1 MSELTQARRP
11 VPRPIPRPS
20 LRAQVSEPAEF
31 AHLLKST
38 SGDRAAVFVGRRS
51 DGRVQARRVWEGDRS
66 KADQV
71 VVDELLGLI
80 RAAQQL
86 PEPLVLV
93 GPTSMML
100 RLRQLHFEDPH
111 VIFGVR
117 DGRHYLEETMV
128 LADRWRRHQ
137 QMTDTRPRPRPA
149 PLEVATDASVDR
161 RRGSAG
167 IACVDESGR
176 QHTLRLRS
184 HDVVYC
190 ELRAIRLALE
200 TFTGPVRILSDSQA
214 SINLITNTGHTTRRG
229 HLRAVV
235 EHIRSLMQ
243 GREVT
248 LQWVRGH
255 NGHPLNEA
263 ADRLAMAARRARE
276 LSTPPRVAK
285 QITRRIVEDL
295 TVTGA
300 A

>member
-1 MSELTQARRP
+1 MSEQTTQRP

-20 LRAQVSEPAEF
+20 LRAEFSEPAEF

-38 SGDRAAVFVGRRS
+38 WHDRAAVFVGRRS
-51 DGRVQARRVWEGDRS
+51 DGLVQARRVWEGDRRE
-66 KADQV
+66 ADQV
-71 VVDELLGLI
+71 VVDELLRLI
-80 RAAQQL
+80 GAAQQL
-86 PEPLVLV
+86 PVPLVLV
-93 GPTSMML
+93 GPTSTML
-100 RLRQLHFEDPH
+100 RLRQLRFEDPH

-117 DGRHYLEETMV
+117 NGRHYLEETMV
-128 LADRWRRHQ
+128 LAENWRLQ
-137 QMTDTRPRPRPA
+137 QMAAAQPRPAPA

-184 HDVVYC
+184 RDVVYC

-214 SINLITNTGHTTRRG
+214 SINLIISTGYTCRQGRV
-229 HLRAVV
+229 RAVV
-235 EHIRSLMQ
+235 EHIRSLME
-243 GREVT
+243 GRDVT

-255 NGHPLNEA
+255 NGHRLNET

-276 LSTPPRVAK
+276 LSTPDPVAA
-285 QITRRIVEDL
+285 QIRCRIVEDL
-295 TVTGA
+295 TTGA